1 MVGREKIVVC
11 GTKLDTSKLLFAT
24 FLQSLLDDSSPYL
37 LKLSAGDENSPEI
50 RSNFYALIFVIMK
63 LQKIALTILVL
74 ATPWVGAQDATQVK
88 VEVKG
93 VKVEQQQ
100 TPQVQALNI
109 VDKKWK
115 PKNWLEIEVAFDIK
129 LARDAGGRSGSLAAM
144 DVKYFIGLNQKSED
158 GKNVVLSGT
167 MSYKDVPAD
176 TACFGLAFVSPS
188 TLKRILQK
196 DNAGK
201 GDVVAHGV
209 EVLVG
214 GKRVASGSSTGSPWW
229 FDANTQG
236 LSDKFAFE
244 DGAVLP
250 KSKTPFAP
258 FWGDY
263 DLPVSAQ

>member
-1 MVGREKIVVC
+1 
-11 GTKLDTSKLLFAT
+11 
-24 FLQSLLDDSSPYL
+24 
-37 LKLSAGDENSPEI
+37 
-50 RSNFYALIFVIMK
+50 
-63 LQKIALTILVL
+63 
-74 ATPWVGAQDATQVK
+74 
-88 VEVKG
+88 
-93 VKVEQQQ
+93 
-100 TPQVQALNI
+100 

-129 LARDAGGRSGSLAAM
+129 LARDAGGRSGSLSAM

-196 DNAGK
+196 DNGGK

-229 FDANTQG
+229 FDANTQA

>member
-1 MVGREKIVVC
+1 
-11 GTKLDTSKLLFAT
+11 
-24 FLQSLLDDSSPYL
+24 
-37 LKLSAGDENSPEI
+37 
-50 RSNFYALIFVIMK
+50 
-63 LQKIALTILVL
+63 
-74 ATPWVGAQDATQVK
+74 
-88 VEVKG
+88 
-93 VKVEQQQ
+93 
-100 TPQVQALNI
+100 
-109 VDKKWK
+109 
-115 PKNWLEIEVAFDIK
+115 
-129 LARDAGGRSGSLAAM
+129 
-144 DVKYFIGLNQKSED
+144 
-158 GKNVVLSGT
+158 
-167 MSYKDVPAD
+167 
-176 TACFGLAFVSPS
+176 LAFVSPS

-196 DNAGK
+196 DNGGK

-229 FDANTQG
+229 FDANTQA